1 MTKDFFESVDVVVAQ
16 KLVGNLILLIRT
28 LERSPSRS
36 LHARFLN
43 RVCEVACVC
52 VGVVRLL
59 LCFNITGSKGL
70 HRLVGARVA
79 ELPVHHREQRILHCF
94 CWCSQKDPLFDI
106 CQKGFYLKGT

>member
-1 MTKDFFESVDVVVAQ
+1 MLLLLK

-28 LERSPSRS
+28 LERSPSCS
-36 LHARFLN
+36 VHARFFN

-52 VGVVRLL
+52 GCRLL

>member
-36 LHARFLN
+36 LHTRFLN

-52 VGVVRLL
+52 VGVVSCSVL
-59 LCFNITGSKGL
+59 IS
-70 HRLVGARVA
+70 RV
-79 ELPVHHREQRILHCF
+79 
-94 CWCSQKDPLFDI
+94 QKVF
-106 CQKGFYLKGT
+106 TV